1 MIRLLLVDDQPAVR
15 KGLRMR
21 LALEPDL
28 VVVGEAGD
36 GQSALELAAA
46 QSPDVVILDLEM
58 PGMDGIVTAAALR
71 ARGSGGIIVILSI
84 HDESAFR
91 SRAMAAGAF
100 DFVVKNGG
108 VEPLLEAIHRAA
120 HRSSWD
126 AGQ

>member
-1 MIRLLLVDDQPAVR
+1 
-15 KGLRMR
+15 MR

-46 QSPDVVILDLEM
+46 QSPDVVVLDLEM

-84 HDESAFR
+84 HDERAFR
-91 SRAMAAGAF
+91 ARAMAVGAV

-120 HRSSWD
+120 HKSP
-126 AGQ
+126 